1 MSFKCGRHF
10 YRENLDDEL
19 LVPDPRGTA
28 IRRAIDAVFGA
39 GGRLLLLQHPQEALL
54 THRYIEW
61 EDVN

>member
-28 IRRAIDAVFGA
+28 IRRAVDAVFGA

-54 THRYIEW
+54 THR
-61 EDVN
+61 